1 MARGPLRG
9 EVWTVDLSPTRG
21 HEQDLVRPAVVVSS
35 DSFNRS
41 AAGLVMVLPLT
52 RTHRGIPFHVEVRP
66 PEGGLRS
73 TSYVL
78 CDQIRTIAKERLG
91 ARRGEIAE
99 ATMHRVAERL
109 RVLLDL

>member
-1 MARGPLRG
+1 
-9 EVWTVDLSPTRG
+9 
-21 HEQDLVRPAVVVSS
+21 VVVSS

-52 RTHRGIPFHVEVRP
+52 RTDRRIPFHVKVRP

-78 CDQIRTIAKERLG
+78 CDQIRTVAKERLG
-91 ARRGEIAE
+91 VRRGEMTAT
-99 ATMHRVAERL
+99 TMHRIVERL

>member
-1 MARGPLRG
+1 LARGPLRG

-35 DSFNRS
+35 DGFNRS
-41 AAGLVMVLPLT
+41 AAGLVMVLPVT
-52 RTHRGIPFHVEVRP
+52 RTQRGIPFHVEVRP

-73 TSYVL
+73 RSYVL
-78 CDQIRTIAKERLG
+78 CDQIRTVAKERLG
-91 ARRGEIAE
+91 ARRGEIA
-99 ATMHRVAERL
+99 ATTMHRIEERL

>member
-1 MARGPLRG
+1 MARSPLRR

-21 HEQDLVRPAVVVSS
+21 HEQDLVRPALVVSS

-52 RTHRGIPFHVEVRP
+52 RTQRGIPFHVEVRP
-66 PEGGLRS
+66 PEGGLRT

-78 CDQIRTIAKERLG
+78 CDQIRTVSKERLG
-91 ARRGEIAE
+91 ARRGEITE
-99 ATMHRVAERL
+99 TTMHRIVERL

>member
-1 MARGPLRG
+1 M
-9 EVWTVDLSPTRG
+9 DLSPTRG

-35 DSFNRS
+35 DSFNRG
-41 AAGLVMVLPLT
+41 AAGLVMLLPLT
-52 RTHRGIPFHVEVRP
+52 RTNRGIPFHVEVRP

-78 CDQIRTIAKERLG
+78 CDQIRTVAKERLG
-91 ARRGEIAE
+91 ARRGEINE
-99 ATMHRVAERL
+99 TTMRRIAERL

>member
-1 MARGPLRG
+1 L
-9 EVWTVDLSPTRG
+9 
-21 HEQDLVRPAVVVSS
+21 VVSS

-52 RTHRGIPFHVEVRP
+52 RTQRGIPFHVEVRP
-66 PEGGLRS
+66 PEGGLRG

-78 CDQIRTIAKERLG
+78 CDQIRTVSRERLG

-99 ATMHRVAERL
+99 VTMHRIAERL

>member
-1 MARGPLRG
+1 
-9 EVWTVDLSPTRG
+9 
-21 HEQDLVRPAVVVSS
+21 
-35 DSFNRS
+35 
-41 AAGLVMVLPLT
+41 MVLPLT

-66 PEGGLRS
+66 PEGGLRG

-91 ARRGEIAE
+91 ARRGEVA
-99 ATMHRVAERL
+99 ATTMRRVTERL

>member
-1 MARGPLRG
+1 M
-9 EVWTVDLSPTRG
+9 VDLSPTRG
-21 HEQDLVRPAVVVSS
+21 HEQAFARPAVVVSS

-41 AAGLVMVLPLT
+41 AASLVMVLPLT
-52 RTHRGIPFHVEVRP
+52 RTNRGIPFHVEVRA

-78 CDQIRTIAKERLG
+78 CDQIRTVAKERLG
-91 ARRGEIAE
+91 ARRGEMTP
-99 ATMHRVAERL
+99 ATMHRIVERL

>member
-1 MARGPLRG
+1 VARGPLRG
-9 EVWTVDLSPTRG
+9 EVWTVDLSATKG
-21 HEQDLVRPAVVVSS
+21 HEQDLIRPAVVVSA
-35 DSFNRS
+35 DGFKRS

-52 RTHRGIPFHVEVRP
+52 RTQRGIPFHVEVRP

-78 CDQIRTIAKERLG
+78 CDQIRTVAKERLG
-91 ARRGEIAE
+91 GRRGELAE
-99 ATMHRVAERL
+99 TTMNRIAERL

>member
-1 MARGPLRG
+1 LRG
-9 EVWTVDLSPTRG
+9 EVWTVDLSPTRE
-21 HEQDLVRPAVVVSS
+21 HEQDLVRPAVVVSA

-41 AAGLVMVLPLT
+41 AADLVMVLPLT
-52 RTHRGIPFHVEVRP
+52 RTRRGIPFHVEVRP

-78 CDQIRTIAKERLG
+78 CDQIRTVAKERLG

-99 ATMHRVAERL
+99 TTMRRIAERL